1 VSKEV
6 DLSRPLSDEDRAYL
20 LQRGR
25 RHLVLQNDRQFEN
38 GEFARPDDDDEDEDE
53 IDQEWVSEV
62 EAMNVDQLR
71 AELQR
76 RSLSTSGKKDELQ
89 DRLIEDGPKN

>member
-1 VSKEV
+1 MSIQV
-6 DLSRPLSDEDRAYL
+6 DLSKPITDEERAYL

-25 RHLVLQNDRQFEN
+25 RHLVLQNDRRFQN
-38 GEFARPDDDDEDEDE
+38 GEFAPPADADEEEDE
-53 IDQEWVSEV
+53 IDQEWVTEV

-89 DRLIEDGPKN
+89 DRLIDDGPKD